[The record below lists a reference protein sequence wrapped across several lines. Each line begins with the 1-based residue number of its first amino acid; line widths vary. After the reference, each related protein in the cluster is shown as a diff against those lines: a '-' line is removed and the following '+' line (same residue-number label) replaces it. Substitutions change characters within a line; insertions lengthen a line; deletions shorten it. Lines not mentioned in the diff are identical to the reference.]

1 MKGKVIITGAG
12 KGIGYELCKCFSAD
26 GWKIIGISRNISELK
41 SLHGVIPIE
50 CDLSIWKNMDDLFV
64 KCELEND
71 DSEFRILIHNAGLL
85 LKTPFEDVEE
95 DEIMAMLKVNYVA
108 PLRLTQVFLPWL
120 KDGLK
125 SHIIYVGS
133 MGGYQGSGRYSGL
146 SVYSSTKSAVA
157 SLSESLAEEFK
168 DTKMRFNTLALGAVD
183 TEMLHVSMPNYGSE
197 VGPAQMAKW
206 IYTFSI
212 QAYGLMNGK
221 VIPVA
226 GLDPE
231 I

>member
-12 KGIGYELCKCFSAD
+12 KGIGYELCKCFSAE
-26 GWKIIGISRNISELK
+26 GWKTIGISRSIS
-41 SLHGVIPIE
+41 SLESLPRVISIE
-50 CDLSIWKNMDDLFV
+50 CDLSIWKNMDDLLM

-85 LKTPFEDVEE
+85 LKTPFEDAQE
-95 DEIMAMLKVNYVA
+95 DEILRMLKVNYVA

-120 KDGLK
+120 KGGSK

-133 MGGYQGSGRYSGL
+133 MGGFQGSGRYSGL
-146 SVYSSTKSAVA
+146 SIYSSTKSAIA

-183 TEMLHVSMPNYGSE
+183 TEMLQLSLPNYASE
-197 VGPAQMAKW
+197 VSAEQMAKW

-212 QAYGLMNGK
+212 QAYGLINGK